1 VTRPSVIC
9 CLDRDPTDAD
19 ARRLTPG
26 SRVAHLTDDLN
37 GPPGTLV
44 GSVADGGLIPV
55 IQAAQRGWHL
65 VVRLDLA
72 GERRRLALE
81 DLARIGHLCDET
93 ALDGRP
99 FLDPIDA
106 ELLHHLAAG
115 ATVQDAARSVGVSDR
130 AAARR
135 LAVLRVALGVATTAS
150 LVARC
155 SD

>member
-1 VTRPSVIC
+1 MSRQAVIC
-9 CLDRDPTDAD
+9 CLDRHPTDAD

-26 SRVAHLTDDLN
+26 SRIAHLLDDLN

-44 GSVADGGLIPV
+44 GSVADGGLWSV
-55 IQAAQRGWHL
+55 IHAAQRGWHL
-65 VVRLDLA
+65 IVRLDLT
-72 GERRRLALE
+72 GEQHRLALE

-106 ELLHHLAAG
+106 ALLHHLAAG
-115 ATVQDAARSVGVSDR
+115 ATVQDAARTVGVSDR
-130 AAARR
+130 TAARR
-135 LAVLRVALGVATTAS
+135 LAVLREALGVATTAS

>member
-1 VTRPSVIC
+1 MSRRPAVC
-9 CLDRDPTDAD
+9 CLDRDPTHAD

-26 SRVAHLTDDLN
+26 SRIAHPTDDLS

-44 GSVADGGLIPV
+44 GSVTEGSLCLAV
-55 IQAAQRGWHL
+55 QAARRGWHL
-65 VVRLDLA
+65 VVRLDLR
-72 GERRRLALE
+72 GEQRRLALE

-106 ELLHHLAAG
+106 ELLNHLAAG
-115 ATVQDAARSVGVSDR
+115 ATVQDAATTVGVSGR
-130 AAARR
+130 TAARR
-135 LAVLRVALGVATTAS
+135 LTILRDALGVATTAA
-150 LVARC
+150 LVARW